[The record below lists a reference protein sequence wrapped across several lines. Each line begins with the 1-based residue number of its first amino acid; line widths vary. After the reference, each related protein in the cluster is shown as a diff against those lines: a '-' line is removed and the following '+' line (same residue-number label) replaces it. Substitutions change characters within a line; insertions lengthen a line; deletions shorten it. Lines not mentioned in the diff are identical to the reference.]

1 MLVGAEPDGMAELP
15 GEESDGRTVVTE
27 GYFEREVHL
36 SRDATATF
44 LRELADQIDEGT
56 HLTVSST
63 EWEVPFEYREPVEVE
78 VEFVSQREGE
88 LEIELEFNSAR
99 EEDDLTVS

>member
-1 MLVGAEPDGMAELP
+1 MANP
-15 GEESDGRTVVTE
+15 PSEESEGRTVVTE

-56 HLTVSST
+56 ELTVSSK
-63 EWEVPFEYREPVEVE
+63 EWEVPFEYREPIEVE

-88 LEIELEFNSAR
+88 LEIELEFNGAR
-99 EEDDLTVS
+99 EKDGLNVS

>member
-1 MLVGAEPDGMAELP
+1 MANLP
-15 GEESDGRTVVTE
+15 SEESEGRTVVTE

-56 HLTVSST
+56 ELTVSSE
-63 EWEVPFEYREPVEVE
+63 EWEVPFEYGEPIEVE

-88 LEIELEFNSAR
+88 LEIELEFDGAR
-99 EEDDLTVS
+99 EKDGLNVS

>member
-1 MLVGAEPDGMAELP
+1 MLVGTEPDGMAELP

-36 SRDATATF
+36 SREATATF

-56 HLTVSST
+56 HLTVSSK

-88 LEIELEFNSAR
+88 LEIELEFNGAR
-99 EEDDLTVS
+99 EEDGLSVS